1 VYIVYKLEL
10 FVNRNKKP
18 AEAGSG
24 WLFYK
29 AFPAPL
35 VLVDYTNATL
45 AVERAVNFTPRPAV
59 TVTEPDFVDV
69 LAFTLVC
76 FFDRVTPIL
85 RVSHSRAVHSV
96 TLCPIDPVSGPS
108 YKH

>member
-76 FFDRVTPIL
+76 FFDRVTLIL
-85 RVSHSRAVHSV
+85 RVSHSRTVHFI
-96 TLCPIDPVSGPS
+96 TLDPIDSLVIPT
-108 YKH
+108 